1 MAYHREE
8 FGRDLRELL
17 QRRGLSYREV
27 QKRTEIAFSQVG
39 DLCNGVIRTR
49 AQIEKLIA
57 GLDLDPVEWMVKAGF
72 VPEGV
77 EGDALVLALEALGEV
92 AAISPER
99 LETPGY
105 DSVSAGHGLLPSE
118 TPTTTTRDALA
129 PYDYTVRVRG
139 DSMSGV
145 LEDGDIAFVKAQ
157 EHALSGDIV
166 IAMVRGEVVVKRLRK
181 TNGMVT
187 LISANERYE
196 EIPASEVRILGV
208 VTGFYRR
215 Q

>member
-1 MAYHREE
+1 VAFYREE
-8 FGRDLRELL
+8 FGRELRELL
-17 QRRGLSYREV
+17 QRRGLSYRDV
-27 QKRTEIAFSQVG
+27 QTRTDIAFSQVG
-39 DLCNGVIRTR
+39 DLCKGLIRTR
-49 AQIEKLIA
+49 AQIGKLIA

-72 VPEGV
+72 VPEGIV
-77 EGDALVLALEALGEV
+77 GDTLVQALGALGDV
-92 AAISPER
+92 AVVQTRELDSPSYE
-99 LETPGY
+99 
-105 DSVSAGHGLLPSE
+105 SVSAGPGTLPPEASSG
-118 TPTTTTRDALA
+118 PTHEALSA
-129 PYDYTVRVRG
+129 YDYTVRVRG

-166 IAMVRGEVVVKRLRK
+166 VAWVRGEAVVKRLRK

-187 LISANERYE
+187 LISANDRYE
-196 EIPASEVRILGV
+196 EIPATEVRILGI